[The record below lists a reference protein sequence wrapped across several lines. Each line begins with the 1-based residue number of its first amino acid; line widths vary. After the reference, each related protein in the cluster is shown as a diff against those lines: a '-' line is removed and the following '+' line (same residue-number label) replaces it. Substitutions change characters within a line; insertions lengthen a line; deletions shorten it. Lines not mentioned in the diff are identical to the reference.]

1 MHLGRRAPCRD
12 SRSYGDFRVLTPST
26 SGVTNNGRR
35 SGGAIPSS
43 GSCRGREG
51 ARLTQT
57 PQYLVI
63 VLSDGWSFGGRD
75 LESDAGGYKQR
86 GGSSGLLHKG
96 SWVSRAPLELW
107 MLRCTHKIR
116 PAESSTKW
124 SCGQLSACC
133 EFPRGG
139 HFRVQT
145 GSLGRSVTRVI
156 DEQSKGFG
164 PLDSS
169 FAPVAKKCRLRPIG
183 GAKEPHGTSGM

>member
-1 MHLGRRAPCRD
+1 
-12 SRSYGDFRVLTPST
+12 V
-26 SGVTNNGRR
+26 
-35 SGGAIPSS
+35 
-43 GSCRGREG
+43 GREST
-51 ARLTQT
+51 RLTQT

-75 LESDAGGYKQR
+75 PESDAGGYKQR
-86 GGSSGLLHKG
+86 VVVAGCYTKGAGLVAHRSNSGCCAAHMRSG
-96 SWVSRAPLELW
+96 RRTFDQIEL
-107 MLRCTHKIR
+107 R
-116 PAESSTKW
+116 
-124 SCGQLSACC
+124 LSACC

-145 GSLGRSVTRVI
+145 GSLGRSVTRVV